1 MKNKNQSSK
10 YAKII
15 VKKILKKNP
24 NFNISR
30 LYNRLRSYRRLSS
43 LGDFFILELISST
56 MSEMRFPPDRNKF
69 RYAYNQSPELKRNNR
84 NEKRSDL
91 NQLLNTKKSIKF
103 NGVNKEINRSI
114 KKVDQYI
121 VKNLFHYNYA

>member
-56 MSEMRFPPDRNKF
+56 INEMRLTLDRNKF
-69 RYAYNQSPELKRNNR
+69 RYAYNQSSELKTNSRY
-84 NEKRSDL
+84 EKRSDL

-103 NGVNKEINRSI
+103 NSTNKEINRSI
-114 KKVDQYI
+114 KKADQYI
-121 VKNLFHYNYA
+121 VKNLSHYNYA